1 MKTMRGKVGAY
12 KLSSVPATLGRRF
25 FLSLGFLL
33 VSILI
38 GTTWVS
44 PADAQTVKG
53 RKVITRIEPEYPETL
68 KHLYIGGIVRI
79 QAVVAPNGT
88 VESTRLLGGNPI
100 LGQAAMKAVKLWK
113 YSNGNSQEELEV
125 KVVFNPHVDSAPAT
139 PHLQ

>member
-1 MKTMRGKVGAY
+1 MRGEVGAFE
-12 KLSSVPATLGRRF
+12 LPSVPATPGRRF
-25 FLSLGFLL
+25 FLSLGILL

-44 PADAQTVKG
+44 LADAQTAKG

-79 QAVVAPNGT
+79 QAVVGPNGT

-100 LGQAAMKAVKLWK
+100 LGQAAMKAVKQWK
-113 YSNGNSQEELEV
+113 YSNANSKELLEV
-125 KVVFNPHVDSAPAT
+125 KVEFNPHHD
-139 PHLQ
+139 